1 MEAKTSF
8 IVKNEETFK
17 EKKFLSG
24 DIETIVTW
32 QSKEIM
38 EFILINITCSSIYAA
53 KRNCGIEESMLIIT
67 ITIITK
73 THSLDMYVK

>member
-8 IVKNEETFK
+8 IVKNEEKFK

-38 EFILINITCSSIYAA
+38 EFILINITCSSSYAA